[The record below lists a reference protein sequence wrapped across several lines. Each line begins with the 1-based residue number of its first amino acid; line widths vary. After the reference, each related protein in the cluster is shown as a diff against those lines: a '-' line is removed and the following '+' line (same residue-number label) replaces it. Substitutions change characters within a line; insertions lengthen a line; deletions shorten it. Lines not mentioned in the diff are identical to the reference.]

1 MTNTT
6 LPFTPDWISPP
17 GDTIADLIGERDWT
31 QPQLAERL
39 GCTTKHISQL
49 INGKVPISEQ
59 TALKLERVLGSTT
72 AFWLSREA
80 HYRSSIQRFQ

>member
-1 MTNTT
+1 M
-6 LPFTPDWISPP
+6 
-17 GDTIADLIGERDWT
+17 GERDWT
-31 QPQLAERL
+31 QSQLAERL

-80 HYRSSIQRFQ
+80 QYRAHLAKANEQARLKLGAMKTVA